1 MQKSC
6 TAPIDH
12 FHFQNVLVCILK
24 VQPLTLKV
32 LFSCLEN
39 MDLPD
44 LNYTPPAEDEDEM
57 DEDVGDA
64 IVQHAGK

>member
-1 MQKSC
+1 M
-6 TAPIDH
+6 
-12 FHFQNVLVCILK
+12 CILK

-57 DEDVGDA
+57 DEDVRDEMDEDVGDA
-64 IVQHAGK
+64 IVQGK

>member
-1 MQKSC
+1 M
-6 TAPIDH
+6 
-12 FHFQNVLVCILK
+12 K

-57 DEDVGDA
+57 DEDVRDEMDEDVGDA
-64 IVQHAGK
+64 IVQGK